1 MPPPSC
7 AAPAAGAVGG
17 DSPPPQCCQDARCQ
31 HRPGTPEKWRWC
43 RQGAGGANGWP
54 GQEGCGSAPHNH
66 SPPPPALPGDGSWYS
81 RTLSRLSGG
90 GGAACKR
97 VGGATPDRSLLW
109 HPLSGAPSTGC
120 NPPNPLGRP
129 HGCWLLALARCGDGG
144 AGATPPPRPVLQGC
158 MKGPFVPPTAG
169 RTGVRW
175 PGWWHTVPPCPPPP
189 RHFAPA
195 LPQGSASPPAPAP
208 FARPHVNDP
217 PARTTAASS
226 PQQPPR
232 RAVPSSGGR
241 GSRAGG
247 PRHGRLGGP
256 AAPCPAPHPSVSAPR

>member
-66 SPPPPALPGDGSWYS
+66 SPTPPALPGDGSWYS

-144 AGATPPPRPVLQGC
+144 AGATPPPPPSAPGVHERPLCASHRRQDWGAVARMVAHGASL
-158 MKGPFVPPTAG
+158 PPPT
-169 RTGVRW
+169 
-175 PGWWHTVPPCPPPP
+175 PPLCP
-189 RHFAPA
+189 
-195 LPQGSASPPAPAP
+195 
-208 FARPHVNDP
+208 
-217 PARTTAASS
+217 
-226 PQQPPR
+226 
-232 RAVPSSGGR
+232 
-241 GSRAGG
+241 
-247 PRHGRLGGP
+247 GP
-256 AAPCPAPHPSVSAPR
+256 AAGLSVTASAGTLRPAPR